1 MRKYIQRVLAF
12 LLVLCLVGAEVPAS
26 VFAAPA
32 ASSSVTQST
41 TNSTENSATSSAPVV
56 QDSSVAPIALSNPSG
71 VKVVYNV
78 YKGRTYTEPLKD
90 ITYDKTNGF
99 WAYAGNK
106 NIGDAKTYKE
116 EFRKVIG
123 ELKKMKEVM
132 NKSVFKGRWK
142 LVRLLIK

>member
-1 MRKYIQRVLAF
+1 MNEKTLKKRLDFQQNIISKKSEEIKCLKIENEKLRLEIQEKDELIN
-12 LLVLCLVGAEVPAS
+12 S
-26 VFAAPA
+26 V
-32 ASSSVTQST
+32 S
-41 TNSTENSATSSAPVV
+41 
-56 QDSSVAPIALSNPSG
+56 
-71 VKVVYNV
+71 
-78 YKGRTYTEPLKD
+78 PL
-90 ITYDKTNGF
+90 IEEL
-99 WAYAGNK
+99 NK